1 MNLSKSYYVD
11 TTKAIDMINIAHEVR
26 RAIQEANMAHAERGF
41 VLIAVPHPDAAVVV
55 MEKTIQEDFLKKGLE
70 GFVTNSLIRCLL
82 PKSVIL
88 PVERGKM
95 VTEPWQEIF
104 LIDYDTSGR
113 RREFRIQLSWDEP
126 PKEANEFK
134 R

>member
-1 MNLSKSYYVD
+1 
-11 TTKAIDMINIAHEVR
+11 MINIVHEVR
-26 RAIQEANMAHAERGF
+26 RAIKEANMANAEGGS
-41 VLIAVPHPDAAVVV
+41 VLISIPHPDAAVVV
-55 MEKTIQEDFLKKGLE
+55 MEKTIKEDLLKRGLE
-70 GFVTNSLIRCLL
+70 GFLANSLIRCLL

-88 PVERGKM
+88 PAERGKIA
-95 VTEPWQEIF
+95 TEPWQEIF

-126 PKEANEFK
+126 SKESNEFK